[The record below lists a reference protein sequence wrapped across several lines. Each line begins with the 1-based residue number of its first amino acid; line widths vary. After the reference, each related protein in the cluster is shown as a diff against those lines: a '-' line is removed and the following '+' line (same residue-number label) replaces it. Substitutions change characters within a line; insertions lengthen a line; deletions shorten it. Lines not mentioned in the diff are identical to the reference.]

1 MHVCACLYVHMQV
14 QVHVHTRIC
23 MLCLATKAF
32 MPATIQAEVKGD
44 QEQTN
49 QLHNLECKRTTQL
62 MHCN

>member
-14 QVHVHTRIC
+14 HTRIC
-23 MLCLATKAF
+23 MVCLATKAF
-32 MPATIQAEVKGD
+32 MPATIQAEVKDD

-49 QLHNLECKRTTQL
+49 QLHNLECKRPTQL